1 LTLISIDGAEQDS
14 VMPCDITGQA
24 AGAVELQL
32 HDNTIQML
40 FAISLKLE
48 YCRAVAD
55 ESPAQVKA
63 GLDHVVSD
71 LDNLISGLRDRI
83 YVLR

>member
-1 LTLISIDGAEQDS
+1 LTLINAAATGQDS
-14 VMPCDITGQA
+14 VMPLDTTGHA
-24 AGAVELQL
+24 TGADELQR
-32 HDNTIQML
+32 HDDMIQML
-40 FAISLKLE
+40 FAISLKVE

-71 LDNLISGLRDRI
+71 LDDLISGLRDRI